1 MCVCVGGGG
10 LCVYGNMRLVHA
22 MLETSDFLGLGR

>member
-10 LCVYGNMRLVHA
+10 GG
-22 MLETSDFLGLGR
+22 EGLGATESQLIVRDTDRLP